1 MKKNIR
7 EIISV
12 VFFAALIPTLLIVNA
27 LQARR
32 YENLLNEVEALEKKQ
47 ERLVEENKKLIAD
60 ISLLSNT
67 ERIKKIAEEELGMHK
82 AKSDEIVRVEMK
94 DK

>member
-7 EIISV
+7 EIILV
-12 VFFAALIPTLLIVNA
+12 IFFATLIPLLLIVNA

-32 YENLLNEVEALEKKQ
+32 YENLLSEVEALEKKQ
-47 ERLVEENKKLIAD
+47 ETLVEENKKLIAD
-60 ISLLSNT
+60 ISLLSKT

-82 AKSDEIVRVEMK
+82 ASSEEIVRVEMK
-94 DK
+94 EK